1 MEKKKEKKRGSEG
14 PVTNRMREIY
24 YGRGQK
30 HQGILFD
37 RCISGIPYFPFPKW
51 ERFSP
56 ANRIAILRDLKIKI
70 KEEGEEIVCF
80 VENVRIC

>member
-1 MEKKKEKKRGSEG
+1 MGGAGDKQDARNLLWPRTKTS
-14 PVTNRMREIY
+14 
-24 YGRGQK
+24 
-30 HQGILFD
+30 GILFD

-56 ANRIAILRDLKIKI
+56 ANRTAILRDLKIKI